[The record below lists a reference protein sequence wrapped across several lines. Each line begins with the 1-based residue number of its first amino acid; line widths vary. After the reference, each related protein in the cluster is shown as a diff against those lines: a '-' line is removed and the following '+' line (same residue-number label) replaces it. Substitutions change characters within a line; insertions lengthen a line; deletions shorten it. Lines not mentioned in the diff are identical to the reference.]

1 MPTSP
6 ALAALQVKLRGFQ
19 ELVAR
24 GELAKAAVV
33 ASDVRAVLANFDPV
47 VFFPTVFAGYFKVLH
62 QVIEELTPYFERAEQ
77 PSWNALES
85 YYRADMRGFFE
96 D

>member
-1 MPTSP
+1 M
-6 ALAALQVKLRGFQ
+6 
-19 ELVAR
+19 
-24 GELAKAAVV
+24 V